1 MKKINYLKQYLMLL
15 VMLMAVTSA
24 WGDDYELVTEAP
36 TDWSGDYV
44 VVSALAQSASTF
56 IADGSVT
63 GNSFSTANGVKTLTT
78 AGITYNST
86 TKKLSG
92 VTNSYVLHIA
102 PSSNSGKYYITLKG
116 ASSTIYLIGNSTTG
130 SSSISSAT
138 VTTNADWSLSL
149 GKGGNAYLVGKSGRY
164 VGWNSSYF
172 RAYASSNKDTYKAY
186 LFKKS
191 EVNATA
197 LSVNHSFNKKQYK
210 ITEALDTAGLQLTA
224 TTANGDITVNSDYI
238 LKIGNDTIKHGDALN
253 SFGEKVLTICY
264 GGQTTTDTIYVGTL
278 DEISLNTTN
287 VKTTYN
293 VGETFNPAN
302 LTVNATFRWDKGED
316 EYWEEPVSG
325 YTISPDGA
333 LTAADDKVTIT
344 YIWNEVEK
352 TADIPLTMNAK
363 SAYTVTF
370 NAGTGT
376 CATASLTETAIDAGV
391 TLPTATPA
399 NGWTFAGWAESE
411 VTKTNQAPTLFDA
424 TTTYHPV
431 DNITLYAVYKYV
443 NAETGQYYHA
453 TTIDEITSSDHIAII
468 QHVSNKYLLVNNEG
482 NVTWSDAPE
491 DEIITPIAGSIFAF
505 SGNNTD
511 GFTISNTNGA
521 IGTSALTG
529 SGNITVGGTYNT
541 WIVEETA
548 FNPNTFVLR
557 TNNATTME
565 YYSYA
570 WKTYTNNNYNTTD
583 GEAYALRI
591 YIPLPTYNSNPV
603 ALITPTI
610 AFANTDDK
618 TIYVQNENEY
628 TNVATVTGIDKPV
641 AYTSSNSSI
650 ATVDQNGKV
659 TAVSKG
665 EATITAMVEAENGVN
680 AGASTS
686 YKVIVKDASNIA
698 GIKELTSTSTVKS
711 FTADL
716 TNAVVTYVKDNYA
729 YIQDE
734 SASVFVNFENHGLIA
749 GKKINGA
756 ISGKVKASN
765 QIDQITELNLT
776 DAVVGDSVVPAAPV
790 VTLSQIIAGGTAY
803 DEMRVVVNGATVT
816 SAVTI
821 GVKGGQISD
830 DNKVTYM
837 DIFAE
842 DANIEIGE
850 DAITNLTGF
859 ISIYKPSANS
869 SPTYRFNL
877 YEQSQV
883 QLIQNAPIDQP
894 MTFDNDEITLEEAT
908 EEVTAFTG
916 QTVSGNV
923 GTVTYAISGDNIG
936 TINTT
941 TGVVTLN
948 GTCGTATVTATAAAD
963 TIVENSIPTPYN
975 ETAKEYTIT
984 VYSRHTVT
992 FSING
997 HETVLRQEHH
1007 GDAINVPVVEF
1018 FGSKVFVGW
1027 GTSANDSTFI
1037 KLGETYTPTE
1047 DKTFYALFATAT
1059 ESTEAPEEV
1068 LSQTLLYD
1076 TWTFGGSTESKS
1088 STYRLLHEGGYIE
1101 SAEFDLSTLSK
1112 VIVYGRSYGGDSYNR
1127 LSIGDGTNVWK
1138 NVTVSGSS
1146 NTSPNTFTNGTA
1158 LNGIGKLRITSTC
1171 GGTSNGVR
1179 VTKIEIYTT
1188 PSAITYSDFTSTI
1201 GTDNIVVDGEAE
1213 KIDLTDVNDFELPE
1227 NENIHAEEV
1236 TYERKMGKLSTIYLP
1251 YDTEIP
1257 TGMKAYQFEGINSSN
1272 TALSFTE
1279 VNTLEAYTPY
1289 VLEQATADTD
1299 EDKTTLS
1306 NTNVNIAGDAHH
1318 KTIVGE
1324 WTFQGTAKEMTNAE
1338 VLTTAGTGTAYIINN
1353 SEWHPVVSN
1362 AAVTIPA
1369 FRAYFICTESNGA
1382 KVMDTM
1388 LDGKTTKIEL
1398 IGNDAQKSTRVYT
1411 MDGRYIGTEIDVN
1424 KKNVFVVNGKKFMNK

>member
-24 WGDDYELVTEAP
+24 WGDDYELYSGAITE
-36 TDWSGDYV
+36 GDYLL
-44 VVSALAQSASTF
+44 VSSNAAMNTTTTSNRLQYTSVSPSNNIISNPAASIIWHIAANGNYYTLYNAGEKGYAASTGSKNQATT
-56 IADGSVT
+56 ITSVT
-63 GNSFSTANGVKTLTT
+63 NNAKWTISEG
-78 AGITYNST
+78 
-86 TKKLSG
+86 
-92 VTNSYVLHIA
+92 
-102 PSSNSGKYYITLKG
+102 SSNTYTFENLARS
-116 ASSTIYLIGNSTTG
+116 TG
-130 SSSISSAT
+130 S
-138 VTTNADWSLSL
+138 N
-149 GKGGNAYLVGKSGRY
+149 
-164 VGWNSSYF
+164 
-172 RAYASSNKDTYKAY
+172 SSNKYLRRNGTNGFACYASNTGTAITLYK
-186 LFKKS
+186 KKS
-191 EVNATA
+191 VEATA
-197 LSVNHSFNKKQYK
+197 ISVNHTFNKKQYK
-210 ITEALDTAGLQLTA
+210 ITEALDTTGFKLTA

-238 LKIGNDTIKHGDALN
+238 LKIGNDTIKHSDALN
-253 SFGEKVLTICY
+253 SIGKKVLTICY
-264 GGQTTTDTIYVGTL
+264 GGQTTTDSIYVGTL
-278 DEISLNTTN
+278 DNISLNTTN

-302 LTVNATFRWDKGED
+302 LTVNATFRWDTGED
-316 EYWEEPVSG
+316 TKWEESVSD
-325 YTISPDGA
+325 YTFSPNGA
-333 LTAADDKVTIT
+333 LTASDDKVTINYT
-344 YIWNEVEK
+344 WNEVEK
-352 TADIPLTMNAK
+352 TADIPLTINAK
-363 SAYTVTF
+363 SSYTVTF

-376 CATASLTETAIDAGV
+376 CTTASLTETAIDAGI
-391 TLPTATPA
+391 TLPTATPT
-399 NGWTFAGWAESE
+399 NGWTFVGWAESE
-411 VTKTNQAPTLFDA
+411 VTQTNQEPTLFHA

-443 NAETGQYYHA
+443 DPEAGQYYHA
-453 TTIDEITSSDHIAII
+453 TTIDEIISSDHIVIVQNA
-468 QHVSNKYLLVNNEG
+468 SNKYLCVDNEG
-482 NVTWSDAPE
+482 NIVSSDAPT
-491 DEIITPIAGSIFAF
+491 DDIITPTAGAIFAF

-511 GFTISNTNGA
+511 GFTISNANGSL
-521 IGTSALTG
+521 GTSALSG
-529 SGNITVGGTYNT
+529 SASITIGGTYNT
-541 WIVEETA
+541 WKVEETA
-548 FNPNTFVLR
+548 LNPEMFVLR
-557 TNNATTME
+557 TNDATTME

-570 WKTYTNNNYNTTD
+570 WKTYDGINYNTKD
-583 GEAYALRI
+583 GGAYALRI
-591 YIPLPTYNSNPV
+591 YIPLPTFNSNPV

-610 AFANTDDK
+610 SFANTDDK

-628 TNVATVTGIDKPV
+628 TNVATVTGIDKTAV
-641 AYTSSNSSI
+641 YTSSSSSI
-650 ATVDQNGKV
+650 ATVDENGKV
-659 TAVSKG
+659 TAVAKG
-665 EATITAMVEAENGVN
+665 EAIITAMVEAENGVN
-680 AGASTS
+680 TGASTS

-698 GIKELTSTSTVKS
+698 GIKELTSKSTVKS

-729 YIQDE
+729 YIQDD

-765 QIDQITELNLT
+765 QIDQITELDLT

-790 VTLSQIIAGGTAY
+790 VTLAQIIAGGTAY
-803 DEMRVVVNGATVT
+803 DEMRVVVNRATVT
-816 SAVTI
+816 SAVVL

-830 DNKVTYM
+830 DNEVTTM

-842 DANIEIGE
+842 DANIEIGK

-859 ISIYKPSANS
+859 ISIYKPTANS
-869 SPTYRFNL
+869 APTYRFNL

-916 QTVSGNV
+916 QAVSGNV

-948 GTCGTATVTATAAAD
+948 GTCGTATVTATATAD
-963 TIVENSIPTPYN
+963 TLVENNIATPYN
-975 ETAKEYTIT
+975 ETTKEYTIT

-997 HETVLRQEHH
+997 NETVHRQEHH

-1018 FGSKVFVGW
+1018 FGSKTFVGW
-1027 GTSANDSTFI
+1027 GTAADDTTFI

-1059 ESTEAPEEV
+1059 ESTETPEEV

-1076 TWTFGGSTESKS
+1076 TWTYGGETTDKGNDN
-1088 STYRLLHEGGYIE
+1088 YRLLHEGGYIE

-1112 VIVYGRSYGGDSYNR
+1112 VIVYGGTFGGSGNNS
-1127 LSIGDGTNVWK
+1127 LTIGDGTNIWK
-1138 NVTVSGSS
+1138 NVTVTGKSQTGE
-1146 NTSPNTFTNGTA
+1146 NIFTGGTA
-1158 LNGIGKLRITSTC
+1158 LSGTGKLRITSTC
-1171 GGTSNGVR
+1171 GGSTNGVR
-1179 VTKIEIYTT
+1179 VSQIKIYTI

-1201 GTDNIVVDGEAE
+1201 GTDNIVIDGEAE

-1324 WTFQGTAKEMTNAE
+1324 WTFQGTVKEMTNAE
-1338 VLTTAGTGTAYIINN
+1338 VLTMAGTGTTYIINN
-1353 SEWHPVVSN
+1353 SEWHPVGSN

-1411 MDGRYIGTEIDVN
+1411 LDGRYVGTEIDGN